1 MLSRVGLRCEGV
13 GSLRDGYL
21 LVRLIEVAG
30 DAGASP
36 LCGHPV
42 APKRPSCLRDTADLC
57 DVATDMLT
65 AAGCPPTEPL
75 FPCACPAV
83 PLWLALPPSTA
94 ARVFF
99 ILGLF

>member
-83 PLWLALPPSTA
+83 PLACA
-94 ARVFF
+94 ASLNCRPRFF
-99 ILGLF
+99 HFGLF